1 MRITAWRITR
11 KKYVT
16 EAFTG
21 EGAKLFGGRWNPPG
35 YAVVYLA
42 QNLSLAILEL
52 MVHLDEDADIGTYT
66 AIPVRFDSALVH
78 VLEQDK
84 LPENWSSLPIS
95 GQSQMVGKQWLED
108 KQSLLLQVPSSVVP
122 SESNFL
128 VNPLHPDVSQLEIGS
143 PQPLHIDN
151 RISKI
156 LH

>member
-1 MRITAWRITR
+1 MKITAWRITK
-11 KKYVT
+11 KKYAT

-21 EGAKLFGGRWNPPG
+21 EGAKLFGGRWNPAG

-52 MVHLDEDADIGTYT
+52 IVHLEEDADIGAYR
-66 AIPVRFDSALVH
+66 AIPVRFDSILVH

-84 LPENWSSLPIS
+84 LPKNWSSLPVS
-95 GQSQMVGKQWLED
+95 GQSQMVGKQWLEK

-128 VNPLHPDVSQLEIGS
+128 VNPRRPDVSKLEIGS
-143 PQPLHIDN
+143 SRPLHIDH

>member
-66 AIPVRFDSALVH
+66 AIPVRFDSAFVH